1 MAEVRFRFRIG
12 LASVIAASVAIAASG
27 GAASGGAQSAASDA
41 ALAKG
46 KRALDRSDGVGA
58 EIAFK
63 DALKSGASRQAVA
76 AGMGEALLDQNK
88 HTDARAWLA
97 PAKFAPDDALRGLRM
112 LSRLEIADGHL
123 AAAGIA
129 LDRALTING
138 KSSEVWVDI
147 AQLRYRGGEQVQAV
161 DAVDRAIAAD
171 AGNVRALE
179 FRGLIVRDQFGP
191 AAALPW
197 FEAALLKA
205 PNDGTILG
213 DYAATLGDLGRAR
226 QMLAVTRRMID
237 LGAQTPKA
245 LYLEAVLAAR
255 AGNGSLARALLNK
268 AGPGAISS
276 PAGLQFDGVL
286 HLQAGNPLLAA
297 QSLSR
302 LAELQPYN
310 ERAQLLLARALYA
323 NGQQAQLVE
332 RFGMAARHEG
342 ASAYLLTLVGRSLE
356 DIGRRDE
363 AAYMFDR
370 AAAARTA
377 GLVLVAPAQDVNS
390 GDSDNRGYAAAIT
403 VHALFANGRFDEAM
417 GTADRLRSDFPG
429 MGAAEVLAGDAYF
442 ARGRYDLALARYGV
456 ASQVRTDD
464 ALLSRLV
471 ICAALA
477 GRRDA
482 AAGKLE
488 AYFGANPQS
497 RTAARLA
504 ADYAGS
510 IGQWDRARLLLEHLR
525 DNGGGRDVRLLS
537 DLAYAQMQIGD
548 SETARA
554 TAAAAWSLQRAN
566 PVASQVWASALAV
579 NAKQSPLATSLF
591 ARAKHP

>member
-1 MAEVRFRFRIG
+1 MAEARFRLRKILAG
-12 LASVIAASVAIAASG
+12 LIAASLALATS
-27 GAASGGAQSAASDA
+27 GAAQSTASDA

-46 KRALDRSDGVGA
+46 KRALDRGDGVGA

-63 DALKSGASRQAVA
+63 DALKSGASREAVA

-88 HTDARAWLA
+88 REGARLWLG
-97 PAKFAPDDALRGLRM
+97 PAKFTPTEALRGMRM

-123 AAAGIA
+123 AAAGLA
-129 LDRALTING
+129 LDRALAING

-147 AQLRYRGGEQVQAV
+147 AQLRYRGGEQVQAI

-171 AGNVRALE
+171 PANVRALE
-179 FRGLIVRDQFGP
+179 FRGLMVRDQFGP

-205 PNDGTILG
+205 PNDGVILA
-213 DYAATLGDLGRAR
+213 DYAASLGELGRAR

-237 LGAQTPKA
+237 LAAQTPKA

-255 AGNGSLARALLNK
+255 AGNTSLARSLLNK

-276 PAGLQFDGVL
+276 PAGLQLDGVL
-286 HLQAGNPLLAA
+286 QLQAGNGSLAT
-297 QSLSR
+297 QSLGR
-302 LAELQPYN
+302 LADMQPYN
-310 ERAQLLLARALYA
+310 ERAQLLFARALYA
-323 NGQQAQLVE
+323 NGQQAALVE

-356 DIGRRDE
+356 DLGRRDE
-363 AAYMFDR
+363 AAQMLDR

-377 GLVLVAPAQDVNS
+377 GLVLVAPSQNAIP
-390 GDSDNRGYAAAIT
+390 GEADNRGYAAAIA
-403 VHALFANGRFDEAM
+403 VRSQFANGRFDDAISI
-417 GTADRLRSDFPG
+417 ADQLRSDSPG
-429 MGAAEVLAGDAYF
+429 MGAAEALAGDAYF
-442 ARGRYDLALARYGV
+442 ARGRYALALERYGD
-456 ASQVRTDD
+456 AAQVRTDD
-464 ALLSRLV
+464 ALLARLV
-471 ICAALA
+471 IAAALA

-488 AYFGANPQS
+488 GYLGANPQS
-497 RTAARLA
+497 QTAVRLA

-510 IGQWDRARLLLEHLR
+510 IGQWDRARMLLEHLR
-525 DNGGGRDVRLLS
+525 CNGRGRDVRLLA
-537 DLAYAQMQIGD
+537 DLAYAQLRLGD
-548 SETARA
+548 GEAARA
-554 TAAAAWSLQRAN
+554 TAAASWSLQRAN
-566 PVASQVWASALAV
+566 PVTSQVWGAALLAEKKQSQLTSAL
-579 NAKQSPLATSLF
+579 L